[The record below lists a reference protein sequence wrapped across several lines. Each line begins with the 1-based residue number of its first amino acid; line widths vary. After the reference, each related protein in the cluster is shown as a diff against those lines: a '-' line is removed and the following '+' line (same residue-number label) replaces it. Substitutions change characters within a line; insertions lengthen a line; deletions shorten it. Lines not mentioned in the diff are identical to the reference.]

1 LAVNY
6 FDENF
11 GTGADGYFVNSPNHF
26 DRNSF
31 VTGRPSAY
39 FNPRLS
45 QRFGRNIR
53 NQGAHPLQSRFHWTD
68 IPINGLYNG
77 GLGLLGFWF
86 FE

>member
-1 LAVNY
+1 VNY

-11 GTGADGYFVNSPNHF
+11 GTGADGYFARSPNHF
-26 DRNSF
+26 DRETF
-31 VTGRPSAY
+31 VNGISAAGLGSPYRNPRTGRT
-39 FNPRLS
+39 F
-45 QRFGRNIR
+45 
-53 NQGAHPLQSRFHWTD
+53 QGTHPLQSRFNWTD